1 MELTHVC
8 VWDPKVGYRRVS
20 INEACVLHPYG
31 ISAKS
36 GHFVCELCAA
46 NVLLTAPG
54 VYAQHFRHD
63 PSSPNKE
70 CDERQSSFDKNYG
83 RSFVGLSSHIMPF
96 RIQVT
101 TSSFTLQLGFFFP
114 PDARARCDKIKI
126 ASDNHQVFEYSF
138 ERIDRIGTTYL
149 DVGGFPSRVY
159 GIEYV
164 NADQQLRNYW
174 PTKITGIDAAG
185 SFFDVRTGHILP
197 PGGKAYAGKNYY
209 FLTRSPVYSNIRDI
223 ESAEISRVCDQ
234 NYTTWY
240 LYRIHIK
247 SFSRFS
253 AQFFLRHSIFL
264 TERPTKFYPI
274 WPAYVNDPY
283 FIYYNASTF
292 YYYLCGDDA
301 ELKAYPS
308 AANPLITDGGRLYK
322 LFSQEKTQLIS
333 LGKAGALGFSYLIRQ
348 PLNKKA
354 SLPIIKIFDQD
365 DNELSD
371 NTYTQLPKSKTISVL
386 PQFDG
391 RAVILK
397 KGKIEY
403 ISRLTAGEIAVIDSI
418 SLDTEIQFYQG
429 CDCVRLL
436 RFERARGDCNIAVLD
451 HALVR
456 KLQSCS
462 GPKIPV
468 SHAIGTLRM
477 RFESYPKTIAW
488 LRSAI
493 RQNELPRD
501 AYQLLLNHSSFQRK

>member
-1 MELTHVC
+1 M
-8 VWDPKVGYRRVS
+8 
-20 INEACVLHPYG
+20 
-31 ISAKS
+31 
-36 GHFVCELCAA
+36 
-46 NVLLTAPG
+46 
-54 VYAQHFRHD
+54 
-63 PSSPNKE
+63 
-70 CDERQSSFDKNYG
+70 
-83 RSFVGLSSHIMPF
+83 
-96 RIQVT
+96 
-101 TSSFTLQLGFFFP
+101 
-114 PDARARCDKIKI
+114 
-126 ASDNHQVFEYSF
+126 
-138 ERIDRIGTTYL
+138 
-149 DVGGFPSRVY
+149 
-159 GIEYV
+159 
-164 NADQQLRNYW
+164 
-174 PTKITGIDAAG
+174 
-185 SFFDVRTGHILP
+185 
-197 PGGKAYAGKNYY
+197 
-209 FLTRSPVYSNIRDI
+209 
-223 ESAEISRVCDQ
+223 
-234 NYTTWY
+234 
-240 LYRIHIK
+240 
-247 SFSRFS
+247 
-253 AQFFLRHSIFL
+253 
-264 TERPTKFYPI
+264 
-274 WPAYVNDPY
+274 NDPY